1 MEDLTRLIIS
11 DERIENIKNNNL
23 ELSKEEAHYINK
35 VMRIKNGKEI
45 FITNGKGSL
54 WKAIKVNNDCLEII
68 QLKKPYLF
76 QEQEIFLLGIAV
88 VIPKSGFEDIL
99 KMCTEIGIDFIQPL
113 FSERQVNKNLNFS
126 RKLLRWN
133 LIINEAVEQSERL
146 WKPSILNGM
155 DIIEWLKSRDN
166 QEKVSISITRE
177 ETIYDLNQWLRKQQE
192 FGNKKG
198 GIFWNV
204 IGPEG
209 GWSAKEIDFFK
220 KNNIVSK
227 WFLKSEICV
236 VCSRWQEPF
245 GRTALEAS
253 SSGCA
258 VIVTKKGGLPE
269 ASPKAI
275 KLKNLTVSNLQKK
288 LFKLIQNKK
297 FKKSLQSKIYNNF
310 YLTNEY
316 ISNKVDEY
324 RSFLIKN

>member
-11 DERIENIKNNNL
+11 HERIENIKNKNL
-23 ELSKEEAHYINK
+23 ELSKEEAHYLNK

-45 FITNGKGSL
+45 FIANGEGSL
-54 WKAIKVNNDCLEII
+54 WKAIKVKNDCLEII

-126 RKLLRWN
+126 RKILRWN
-133 LIINEAVEQSERL
+133 LIIKEAVEQSERL

-166 QEKVSISITRE
+166 QERVSISITRE
-177 ETIYDLNQWLRKQQE
+177 ETLYDLNQWLRKQQK
-192 FGNKKG
+192 FGTKKG

-209 GWSAKEIDFFK
+209 GWSSNEIDFFN
-220 KNNIVSK
+220 KNNITFVKLSDTI
-227 WFLKSEICV
+227 L
-236 VCSRWQEPF
+236 
-245 GRTALEAS
+245 RTSTASINAS
-253 SSGCA
+253 S
-258 VIVTKKGGLPE
+258 ILNQWR
-269 ASPKAI
+269 I
-275 KLKNLTVSNLQKK
+275 DLK
-288 LFKLIQNKK
+288 
-297 FKKSLQSKIYNNF
+297 
-310 YLTNEY
+310 LTN
-316 ISNKVDEY
+316 
-324 RSFLIKN
+324 